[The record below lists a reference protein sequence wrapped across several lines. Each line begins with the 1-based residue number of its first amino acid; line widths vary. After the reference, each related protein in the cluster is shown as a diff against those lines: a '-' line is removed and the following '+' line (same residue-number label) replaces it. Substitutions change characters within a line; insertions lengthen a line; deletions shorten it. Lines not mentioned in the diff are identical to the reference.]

1 VSVPLDVSAVLALS
15 DDCPDLG
22 EIIRQYGAEFASR
35 GLAYEFVLV
44 LDGLGEQKTERLR
57 ARIPSG
63 HPVRL
68 VHFNQAFG
76 EERSLASGYREARGR
91 HVVSLPAYLQLDPGD
106 IHLVLEALRDECD
119 VVVGWRV
126 PRVDPWINRLQS
138 WAYNKAMSAFTGV
151 PLHDLNCGLVG
162 MRRAI
167 IDEVL
172 VEGNVSRFLPVLANR
187 QGFRVA
193 EVRLRHL
200 RERGRQGFFGVGVY
214 VRRMLD
220 VVALLFL
227 TRFTRKPL
235 RFFGAAGGIAVLLG
249 LVVCGYLML
258 DAWLGWSHV
267 GSLRNSA
274 ALVFGVALVVIG
286 VQTFAIGLVGE
297 IIIFTT
303 ARNVREY
310 TVEREMPPG
319 RPRTPDESPRAGPG
333 EGPAS
338 RAAGGDA
345 DRAAAADEPRAGPGS
360 AREDAPHRSRAA
372 QGATPR
378 RQGHD
383 RDAGGGS

>member
-15 DDCPDLG
+15 DDCPDLD
-22 EIIRQYGAEFASR
+22 EIVRQYGAEFAAR
-35 GLAYEFVLV
+35 GMAYEFVLV
-44 LDGLGEQKTERLR
+44 LDGLGDQKTDRLR
-57 ARIPSG
+57 DRIPPG

-68 VHFNQAFG
+68 VHFNQSFG

-91 HVVSLPAYLQLDPGD
+91 FVVSLPAYLQLDPGD
-106 IHLVLEALRDECD
+106 IHQVLDSLRDDLD

-126 PRVDPWINRLQS
+126 PRVDPWMNRVQS

-187 QGFRVA
+187 QGFRVG

-214 VRRMLD
+214 VRRILD

-235 RFFGAAGGIAVLLG
+235 RFFGSAGGIAVLLG
-249 LVVCGYLML
+249 LLVCGYLIL

-303 ARNVREY
+303 ARQVREY

-319 RPRTPDESPRAGPG
+319 QPRA
-333 EGPAS
+333 
-338 RAAGGDA
+338 
-345 DRAAAADEPRAGPGS
+345 PREPGS
-360 AREDAPHRSRAA
+360 GEVPGAPDAP
-372 QGATPR
+372 GATDVPDAQDAPDAPKADSEPEPGATSSHTGTPQR
-378 RQGHD
+378 GAASH
-383 RDAGGGS
+383 RDSGARP

>member
-1 VSVPLDVSAVLALS
+1 MSVPLDVSAILALS
-15 DDCPDLG
+15 DDSPDLD
-22 EIIRQYGAEFASR
+22 EIVRQYGAEFASR
-35 GLAYEFVLV
+35 GMAYEFVLV

-57 ARIPSG
+57 SRIPPG

-68 VHFNQAFG
+68 VHFNQSFG

-91 HVVSLPAYLQLDPGD
+91 FVISLPSYLQLDPGD
-106 IHLVLEALRDECD
+106 IHLVLDSLRDDLD

-126 PRVDPWINRLQS
+126 PRVDPWMNRMQS

-187 QGFRVA
+187 QGFRVG

-200 RERGRQGFFGVGVY
+200 RERGRQGFFGIGVY
-214 VRRMLD
+214 VRRILD

-235 RFFGAAGGIAVLLG
+235 RFFGAAGGIAVLIG
-249 LVVCGYLML
+249 LLVCAYLLL
-258 DAWLGWSHV
+258 DSWLGWSHV

-303 ARNVREY
+303 ARHVREY

-319 RPRTPDESPRAGPG
+319 KPRADRDVETQQARPDPASAAPPAVGPAEDDESKPRELP
-333 EGPAS
+333 
-338 RAAGGDA
+338 
-345 DRAAAADEPRAGPGS
+345 S
-360 AREDAPHRSRAA
+360 AQDAPER
-372 QGATPR
+372 
-378 RQGHD
+378 
-383 RDAGGGS
+383 GGGSDRGAGTRP

>member
-15 DDCPDLG
+15 DDCPDLD

-35 GLAYEFVLV
+35 GMAYEFVLV
-44 LDGLGEQKTERLR
+44 LDGLGEPKTARLR
-57 ARIPSG
+57 DRIPPA

-68 VHFNQAFG
+68 VHFNQSFG

-91 HVVSLPAYLQLDPGD
+91 FVVSLPSYLQLDPGD
-106 IHLVLEALRDECD
+106 IQQVLDVLRDECD

-187 QGFRVA
+187 QGFRVG

-200 RERGRQGFFGVGVY
+200 RERGRQGFFGFGVY
-214 VRRMLD
+214 VRRILD

-249 LVVCGYLML
+249 LLVCGYLLL
-258 DAWLGWSHV
+258 DSLLGWSHV

-303 ARNVREY
+303 ARQVREY

-319 RPRTPDESPRAGPG
+319 RPRADRDEPSAPP
-333 EGPAS
+333 P
-338 RAAGGDA
+338 AAGGGEQDVGVPA
-345 DRAAAADEPRAGPGS
+345 PGGDEQDEEAPAATSSEAAPRAP
-360 AREDAPHRSRAA
+360 E
-372 QGATPR
+372 R
-378 RQGHD
+378 R
-383 RDAGGGS
+383 GGSDRGAGTRS